1 MDVKSCQIA
10 IDGTTSSAV
19 DLEDCEILG
28 LIIPALDATNLTFQ
42 VCDTFGG
49 TFVGLKVLAG
59 TSALTITATGGNFAV
74 VSNDLEGLRGYRY
87 VQIIAS
93 AAQTG
98 GARTFVWLLKKN
110 WRR

>member
-42 VCDTFGG
+42 VCDTAGG

-59 TSALTITATGGNFAV
+59 TSALTITATTGNFAV
-74 VSNDLEGLRGYRY
+74 VSNDLEGLSGYRY

-93 AAQTG
+93 AAQNTA
-98 GARTFVWLLKKN
+98 ARTFTWLLKKN

>member
-1 MDVKSCQIA
+1 MDVKYCVIA
-10 IDGTTSSAV
+10 IDGTDSSVV

-28 LIIPALDATNLTFQ
+28 LIIPTLVSCNLTFM
-42 VCDTFGG
+42 VCDTADG

-59 TSALTITATGGNFAV
+59 TSALTITATEGNFAV
-74 VSNDLEGLRGYRY
+74 VSNDLAGLKGYRY

-93 AAQTG
+93 VAQDG
-98 GARTFVWLLKKN
+98 GARTFIWILKKN